1 VLSLAELHRVEM
13 NQLQKERELSDPDP
27 DMWRWSPLEIA
38 EFARMLEVARS
49 LAMDGLRR
57 LTFMEAGSGIGT
69 KLYLAQYHFGMTAIG
84 YEINPAY
91 IALARDL
98 PVTTLEA
105 DLRTEDIPWEDAD
118 IVYVGRPLK
127 SDESDT
133 VRPDAAEIELEQ
145 KIMNR
150 MRPGAVY
157 MAAFAAVKPKWACY
171 YRRPFRGVWVKPGK
185 KTQPVYDAMIRR
197 TEDGPDPLVPRPSM
211 IA

>member
-1 VLSLAELHRVEM
+1 MLSLAELHQVEM
-13 NQLQKERELSDPDP
+13 NQLKKEQELSDPDP

-69 KLYLAQYHFGMTAIG
+69 KLYLAHYHFGMTAVG
-84 YEINPAY
+84 YEINPHY
-91 IALARDL
+91 VALARDL
-98 PVTTLEA
+98 LVHTIEA
-105 DLRTEDIPWEDAD
+105 DLRTADIAWDDGD
-118 IVYVGRPLK
+118 IVYVARPLK
-127 SDESDT
+127 SDESDIR
-133 VRPDAAEIELEQ
+133 RPDAAEIELEQ

-171 YRRPFRGVWVKPGK
+171 YRRPFRGVWVKPGAK
-185 KTQPVYDAMIRR
+185 ASPVYDAMIQRQD
-197 TEDGPDPLVPRPSM
+197 EPDPLVPQPSM

>member
-1 VLSLAELHRVEM
+1 MLSLAQLHKIEM

-27 DMWRWSPLEIA
+27 EMWRWSPLEIA

-57 LTFMEAGSGIGT
+57 LTFMEAGSGVGT
-69 KLYLAQYHFGMTAIG
+69 KLYLAQYHFGMTAFG
-84 YEINPAY
+84 YEINPDY

-98 PVTTLEA
+98 PVTTVQA
-105 DLRTEDIPWEDAD
+105 DLRTDDIAWDDGD

-133 VRPDAAEIELEQ
+133 KTPDAAEIELER
-145 KIMNR
+145 KIMGR

-157 MAAFAAVKPKWACY
+157 MSAFAAVKPKWACY
-171 YRRPFRGVWVKPGK
+171 YRRPFRGVWQKPGLRK
-185 KTQPVYDAMIRR
+185 APVYDAMIER
-197 TEDGPDPLVPRPSM
+197 TEDGPDPLIPQP
-211 IA
+211 